1 MQHYIAQPLKGL
13 VEIKSSPAGGEA
25 HHENILGHVT
35 NISSPIVK
43 EGRQTRVLGL
53 LLKFSPELI

>member
-25 HHENILGHVT
+25 HHEVFRSRDEHL
-35 NISSPIVK
+35 
-43 EGRQTRVLGL
+43 
-53 LLKFSPELI
+53 FSHR